1 MKLSKT
7 FDYRRNIQFSEAF
20 SLGVLQHP
28 RTCLN
33 INAHP
38 TNDGGANHEDVVSDD
53 FNTSTCPK
61 TGLGSPS
68 SYR

>member
-1 MKLSKT
+1 MT
-7 FDYRRNIQFSEAF
+7 
-20 SLGVLQHP
+20 
-28 RTCLN
+28 
-33 INAHP
+33 